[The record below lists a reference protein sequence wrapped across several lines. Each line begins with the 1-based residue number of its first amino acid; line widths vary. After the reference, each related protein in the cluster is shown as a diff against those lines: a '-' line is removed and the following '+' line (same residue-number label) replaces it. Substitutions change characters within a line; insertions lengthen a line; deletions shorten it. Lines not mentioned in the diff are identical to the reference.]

1 MSVKKPYTVIVAV
14 AIIMILGAAALFGI
28 RTDLLPDV
36 DYPYAVVVTDY
47 EDASPEEVESTV
59 TKPIE
64 KALASVGKVEGIHSV
79 STQGRSIVTVEF
91 DSSANMDSVV
101 AEMREVF
108 EPLRS
113 EWSSSVSSPMIRK
126 INPDSMPVMVASVD
140 VEGEDAAGIS
150 KFVEDTLM
158 TYFDG
163 IDGVA
168 DLSVVGLVSEQVQIT
183 IDPDKL
189 AKVNE
194 EIFNAIDGD
203 YAKTRAALEAT
214 DAELSNASAQR
225 SSTLLN
231 ETASIDAQLRTLN
244 QQLAK
249 ARAEES
255 SQNSQ
260 IKELRDEVSQLE
272 SEVAALKEKTE
283 LTEEEEEKLSQL
295 ESDLTAARSKLAAAE
310 SSAGG
315 SSSDIASLNK
325 QISELESR
333 RSALT
338 SQMSSS
344 EAELAKSRS
353 EITKQLSDL
362 ADAEETAKAEADL
375 KTLLTT
381 EMVST
386 MLDAQN
392 FSSTA
397 GSLALGNKEYDVKVG
412 DEISSVEELQ
422 NLVLFHF
429 DLDGVD
435 DVLLSDV
442 ANVSLVNDSGEIYS
456 KIDGHDGV
464 LISFMKQSDASTS
477 ETAKN
482 INETFDRIT
491 ETYPS
496 VTITPLSDQS
506 VYIDR
511 VSKSVSENLIIGA
524 VLAVLVLLL
533 FLRDLRPTLVVAV
546 SIPVSL
552 LFAVALMYFTGV
564 TLNIFS
570 LSGLAL
576 GVGMLVDNSIVVMEN
591 IYRCREIGLAR
602 HDAAVEGAK
611 QVAAA
616 IVASTLTTICV
627 FLPVVFTDGISR
639 ELFADIG
646 LTITYALLA
655 SLFVAFTLVP
665 ALSSG
670 VLRKMDGHRENGVHP
685 IKEKYTTVLRWVLC
699 HRVFIIFFSLLL
711 LVFSAVFAFARGT
724 SFLPQS
730 DSSEMTLTV
739 TMEEDTRQEVLW
751 QTTDEVVSLL
761 QNIGDVKS
769 VGAVCDDGGT
779 ISMSGVSEGNSTTI
793 YVVLNEDKN
802 LSCRE
807 LEDLILAQTENLGCH
822 IDISIGSYDLS
833 SLYEDGITITVSG
846 SDLSTLA
853 DITSDMGELLLSVEG
868 VENVK
873 SSMDTAT
880 PTLRVSVNK
889 TEAMKYGLTVSEVY
903 EFISRSISN
912 SANATTL
919 SQSGTDVI
927 VIDGSAG
934 DLTLADIQNLKMT
947 VTDDDGISS
956 EVVIGSIATI
966 SEEEGAPVIYR
977 DDQARYMTA
986 TADIADG
993 YNVGLVSEEINE
1005 LVSGYTPPEGY
1016 RIAVSGEESVISGS
1030 MKDLLFMMGLA
1041 LLLMYLIMVAQF
1053 QSLLTP
1059 MVIMTTVPLAF
1070 TGGFLALLVSGRD
1083 ISVIAVVGFLLLS
1096 GIVVNNGIVL
1106 VDYVNRL
1113 RKSGKTLTE
1122 AFTEG
1127 CCTRMRPI
1135 VMTATTT
1142 VLAVITL
1149 AFGLGMGA
1157 EVVQPMAIVVFGG
1170 MLWATV
1176 VTLFVT
1182 PAVYDLLLRRKADTI
1197 AEYAQGYP
1205 LNDPEEKI
1213 SFRMEKRDEAVVPV
1227 LTASAETD
1235 VEDKEKEEEE
1245 PKASSEKKPGF
1256 LKRLIAGFDKED
1268 DDEDEDGDDED
1279 EDGDDEEEYEEE
1291 EEESS
1296 GFRFFRRFRS
1306 DDEEDEE
1313 DEDEEDEAT
1322 EKPRFRLF
1330 HRHPKDETEEESA
1343 DDDDD
1348 DDDEEDDEKPRFRFF
1363 RRFRNDSDEEDEE
1376 DDDDDEEDDE
1386 EDDAVESRFRFR
1398 LPFFR
1403 RREEDEDEE
1412 DEDDDD
1418 YYGLKERRRYSDD
1431 AHLIDAETRRRV
1443 LRIPEND
1450 SFTEAKEAMDKNENA
1465 R

>member
-1 MSVKKPYTVIVAV
+1 MLTKLSVKKPYTVIVAV
-14 AIIMILGAAALFGI
+14 VIVMILGVVSFFGI

-36 DYPYAVVVTDY
+36 DYPYAVVITDY
-47 EDASPEEVESTV
+47 ADASPEEVESTV

-64 KALASVGKVEGIHSV
+64 KALAAVGKVKGIRSV

-113 EWSSSVSSPMIRK
+113 EWGSGVSSPAIRK
-126 INPDSMPVMVASVD
+126 INPDTMPVIVASVD
-140 VEGEDAAGIS
+140 VEGEEAAGIS
-150 KFVEDTLM
+150 KFTEEKLM
-158 TYFDG
+158 TYFEG

-168 DLSVVGLVSEQVQIT
+168 DVSVVGIVSEQVQIT

-194 EIFNAIDGD
+194 EIFTAIDGD
-203 YAKTRAALEAT
+203 YAKARAALEAA
-214 DAELSNASAQR
+214 DAELSNASTQR
-225 SSTLLN
+225 SSSLLN

-244 QQLAK
+244 QQLARAK
-249 ARAEES
+249 AEEAT
-255 SQNSQ
+255 QNSQ
-260 IKELRDEVSQLE
+260 IKSLRDEVSQLE
-272 SEVAALKEKTE
+272 SEVAALKDKTE
-283 LTEEEEEKLSQL
+283 LTEEEEAQLEQL
-295 ESDLTAARSKLAAAE
+295 ESDLSTARSKLAAAE

-315 SSSDIASLNK
+315 SSSDISSLNK
-325 QISELESR
+325 QISELETR
-333 RSALT
+333 RAALT
-338 SQMSSS
+338 AQMSSS

-375 KTLLTT
+375 KTLITT

-397 GSLALGNKEYDVKVG
+397 GSLELGNKKYDVKVG
-412 DEISSVEELQ
+412 DEIRSVDELQ

-442 ANVSLVNDSGEIYS
+442 ANVSIVNDSGDIYS

-464 LISFMKQSDASTS
+464 LISFMKQSDISTS
-477 ETAKN
+477 EAAEN
-482 INETFDRIT
+482 IQATFDQIT

-511 VSKSVSENLIIGA
+511 VSSAVAENLLIGA
-524 VLAVLVLLL
+524 VLAVLILLL
-533 FLRDLRPTLVVAV
+533 FLRDLRPTFVVAV

-602 HDAAVEGAK
+602 RDAAVEGAK
-611 QVAAA
+611 QVSAAL
-616 IVASTLTTICV
+616 IASTLTTVCV

-639 ELFADIG
+639 RLFADIG
-646 LTITYALLA
+646 LTIAFALLA
-655 SLFVAFTLVP
+655 SLFMAFTLVP

-670 VLRKMDGHRENGVHP
+670 ILRKMDKNRKNADHP
-685 IKEKYTTVLRWVLC
+685 VKEKYSAVLRWVLS
-699 HRVFIIFFSLLL
+699 HRLFVLLFSLLL
-711 LVFSAVFAFARGT
+711 LVFSAVFAVSRGT
-724 SFLPQS
+724 SFLPRA

-739 TMEEDTRQEVLW
+739 TMEEDTREEVLW
-751 QTTDEVVSLL
+751 QTTDEVMSLL
-761 QNIGDVKS
+761 RNIDDVKS
-769 VGAVCDDGGT
+769 VGAVCDNGGT
-779 ISMSGVSEGNSTTI
+779 ISMNGVSEGNSTTV
-793 YVVLNEDKN
+793 YVVLKDDKS

-822 IDISIGSYDLS
+822 IDVSVGSYDLS
-833 SLYEDGITITVSG
+833 ALYEDGITITVFG
-846 SDLSTLA
+846 DDLSTLA

-889 TEAMKYGLTVSEVY
+889 AEAMKYGLTVSEVY
-903 EFISRSISN
+903 DFISRSISN

-919 SQSGTDVI
+919 SQSDTDVI
-927 VIDGSAG
+927 VIDGGAG
-934 DLTLADIQNLKMT
+934 DLSLADIQNLKMT

-956 EVVIGSIATI
+956 EVVIGSIAAI

-977 DDQARYMTA
+977 DNQSRYMTA
-986 TADIADG
+986 TADIVDG
-993 YNVGLVSEEINE
+993 YNVGLVSDEIHE
-1005 LVSGYTPPEGY
+1005 LVAGYAVPEGY
-1016 RIAVSGEESVISGS
+1016 RVSLSGEKSLISDS
-1030 MKDLLFMMGLA
+1030 LKDLLFMLGLA
-1041 LLLMYLIMVAQF
+1041 LVLMYLIMVAQF

-1059 MVIMTTVPLAF
+1059 LIIMLTVPLAF
-1070 TGGFLALLVSGRD
+1070 TGGFLSLLASGSD

-1113 RKSGKTLTE
+1113 RKSGKTLSE
-1122 AFTEG
+1122 ALIEG

-1135 VMTATTT
+1135 VMTAATT
-1142 VLAVITL
+1142 VLAVVTL

-1157 EVVQPMAIVVFGG
+1157 EVVQPMAIVVLGG
-1170 MLWATV
+1170 MVWATV
-1176 VTLFVT
+1176 ITLFVT
-1182 PAVYDLLLRRKADTI
+1182 PAIYDLLLRRKADTA
-1197 AEYAQGYP
+1197 AEHDAGDRR
-1205 LNDPEEKI
+1205 NDPDDEE
-1213 SFRMEKRDEAVVPV
+1213 SSVRMEKREAPV
-1227 LTASAETD
+1227 DT
-1235 VEDKEKEEEE
+1235 EESDGDNEE
-1245 PKASSEKKPGF
+1245 SEEVSKPGLWQR
-1256 LKRLIAGFDKED
+1256 LKAKFESDDED
-1268 DDEDEDGDDED
+1268 DDDEYDEEDEDDS
-1279 EDGDDEEEYEEE
+1279 EEE
-1291 EEESS
+1291 EE
-1296 GFRFFRRFRS
+1296 GFRARFFRRFRR
-1306 DDEEDEE
+1306 DEE
-1313 DEDEEDEAT
+1313 DEDEEDDDEDEEDEDT
-1322 EKPRFRLF
+1322 EKPRFRF
-1330 HRHPKDETEEESA
+1330 FRRHSEDEEDDEDA
-1343 DDDDD
+1343 FDDDD

-1363 RRFRNDSDEEDEE
+1363 RRRRGESDEA
-1376 DDDDDEEDDE
+1376 DEEDDE
-1386 EDDAVESRFRFR
+1386 EDDADDEEDEEDDDEVKPRRRFRF
-1398 LPFFR
+1398 PFFR
-1403 RREEDEDEE
+1403 REDEE
-1412 DEDDDD
+1412 EDDDEDDED
-1418 YYGLKERRRYSDD
+1418 YYGLKERRRSS
-1431 AHLIDAETRRRV
+1431 AFIDEETRRRV
-1443 LRIPEND
+1443 LQIPEED
-1450 SFTEAKEAMDKNENA
+1450 SFTGEKEATDKNEEP

>member
-1 MSVKKPYTVIVAV
+1 MLTKLSVRKPYTVIVAV
-14 AIIMILGAAALFGI
+14 VIIMILGIAAFFNI
-28 RTDLLPDV
+28 RADLLPDV
-36 DYPYAVVVTDY
+36 DYPYAVVLTDY

-64 KALASVGKVEGIHSV
+64 KALSSVGKVKGIHSV

-108 EPLRS
+108 EPLRT
-113 EWSSSVSSPMIRK
+113 EWSSSVSSPTIRK
-126 INPDSMPVMVASVD
+126 INPDTMPVVVASVD

-150 KFVEDTLM
+150 KFVEETLM

-183 IDPDKL
+183 IDPEKL
-189 AKVNE
+189 AKVNA

-203 YAKTRAALEAT
+203 YAKARAALEAT

-249 ARAEES
+249 AKAEES
-255 SQNSQ
+255 NQNSQ
-260 IKELRDEVSQLE
+260 IQELKEEVTQLE
-272 SEVAALKEKTE
+272 EEYTALSEKTE
-283 LTEEEEEKLSQL
+283 RTEEEELQLEEL

-310 SSAGG
+310 SSVG
-315 SSSDIASLNK
+315 SNNGDIAALNK

-338 SQMSSS
+338 AQMSSS

-353 EITKQLSDL
+353 EITNQLSDL
-362 ADAEETAKAEADL
+362 DDAEEAAKAESDL
-375 KTLLTT
+375 KTLITT

-397 GSLALGNKEYDVKVG
+397 GSLAMGNKEYDVKVG
-412 DEISSVEELQ
+412 DKISSVEELQ

-435 DVLLSDV
+435 DVLLNEV
-442 ANVSLVNDSGEIYS
+442 ATVSLVNNSEEIYS

-464 LISFMKQSDASTS
+464 LISFMKQSDYSTS
-477 ETAKN
+477 EAAEN
-482 INETFDRIT
+482 INATFDEIT
-491 ETYPS
+491 LMYPS
-496 VTITPLSDQS
+496 VTITSLSDQS

-511 VSKSVSENLIIGA
+511 VGKAVSENLLLGA

-533 FLRDLRPTLVVAV
+533 FLRDFRPTFVVAV

-552 LFAVALMYFTGV
+552 LFAIALMYFTGV

-591 IYRCREIGLAR
+591 IYRCRGLGLSR
-602 HDAAVEGAK
+602 YDAAVEGVK

-616 IVASTLTTICV
+616 IIASTLTTICV
-627 FLPVVFTDGISR
+627 FLPVVFTNGISR
-639 ELFADIG
+639 QLFVDIG
-646 LTITYALLA
+646 LTIAYALFA
-655 SLFVAFTLVP
+655 SLLMACTLVP
-665 ALSSG
+665 AMSSG
-670 VLRKMDGHRENGVHP
+670 VLRKMDSRRKDAGTSV
-685 IKEKYTTVLRWVLC
+685 KEKYSAVLRWVLS
-699 HRVFIIFFSLLL
+699 HRIFVILFSLLF
-711 LVFSAVFAFARGT
+711 LVFSAVFAVSRGT

-739 TMEEDTRQEVLW
+739 TMEEDTRPEILW

-761 QNIGDVKS
+761 QNMGDVKS
-769 VGAVCDDGGT
+769 VGAVCDSGGA
-779 ISMSGVSEGNSTTI
+779 ISMNGVSEGNATTL
-793 YVVLNEDKN
+793 YVVLKEDKT

-807 LEDLILAQTENLGCH
+807 LEDLILTQTENLGCR
-822 IDISIGSYDLS
+822 IDVSVGSYDLS
-833 SLYEDGITITVSG
+833 SLYEEGISITVSG
-846 SDLSTLA
+846 GDLSVLS

-903 EFISRSISN
+903 DFISRSISN

-977 DDQARYMTA
+977 DNQSRYMTA

-993 YNVGLVSEEINE
+993 FNVGLVSEEINE

-1016 RIAVSGEESVISGS
+1016 RITVSGEKSVVSDS
-1030 MKDLLFMMGLA
+1030 LKDLLFMLGLA
-1041 LLLMYLIMVAQF
+1041 FLLMYLIMVAQF
-1053 QSLLTP
+1053 QSLLMP
-1059 MVIMTTVPLAF
+1059 VIIMFSVPLAF
-1070 TGGFLALLVSGRD
+1070 TGGFIALLISGRD

-1113 RKSGKTLTE
+1113 RKSGKTMSE
-1122 AFTEG
+1122 ALIEG

-1142 VLAVITL
+1142 ILAVLTL

-1157 EVVQPMAIVVFGG
+1157 ELVQPMAIVVLGG
-1170 MLWATV
+1170 MLYATMM
-1176 VTLFVT
+1176 TLFVM
-1182 PAVYDLLLRRKADTI
+1182 PAVYDLLLRRKSDTM
-1197 AEYAQGYP
+1197 AEYAQGYH
-1205 LNDPEEKI
+1205 LNDPDEKT
-1213 SFRMEKRDEAVVPV
+1213 SFHMEKREN
-1227 LTASAETD
+1227 SAEDTLELID
-1235 VEDKEKEEEE
+1235 EESDDEDGSEDPLQKEK
-1245 PKASSEKKPGF
+1245 KSGF
-1256 LKRLIAGFDKED
+1256 LKRLIAKMKEE
-1268 DDEDEDGDDED
+1268 DDEDEDDED
-1279 EDGDDEEEYEEE
+1279 DDEEEEET
-1291 EEESS
+1291 SR
-1296 GFRFFRRFRS
+1296 FRFFRRFRADE

-1313 DEDEEDEAT
+1313 ETDIEDEEDDDT
-1322 EKPRFRLF
+1322 EKPRFRF
-1330 HRHPKDETEEESA
+1330 FRRHSE
-1343 DDDDD
+1343 DDDEEDDALEDD
-1348 DDDEEDDEKPRFRFF
+1348 DEEDEEDDEKPRFRFF
-1363 RRFRNDSDEEDEE
+1363 RRFRSEEGDEE
-1376 DDDDDEEDDE
+1376 DDEDDEEDDE
-1386 EDDAVESRFRFR
+1386 DDDEEVEPRRRFRF
-1398 LPFFR
+1398 PFFR
-1403 RREEDEDEE
+1403 RRDDEDDDDEE
-1412 DEDDDD
+1412 EEDDD
-1418 YYGLKERRRYSDD
+1418 YYGLKERRRYSFN
-1431 AHLIDAETRRRV
+1431 ANFIDEETRNRV
-1443 LRIPEND
+1443 LQIPKED
-1450 SFTEAKEAMDKNENA
+1450 SFTKEKEAMDENENP

>member
-1 MSVKKPYTVIVAV
+1 MMLTNLSVKKPYTVIVAV
-14 AIIMILGAAALFGI
+14 VIIMILGAVSFFGI

-36 DYPYAVVVTDY
+36 DYPYAVVITDY
-47 EDASPEEVESTV
+47 VDASPEEVESTV

-64 KALASVGKVEGIHSV
+64 KALAGVGKVKSIRSV
-79 STQGRSIVTVEF
+79 STQGRSVVTVEF

-113 EWSSSVSSPMIRK
+113 EWGSGVSSPTIRK
-126 INPDSMPVMVASVD
+126 INPDTMPVIVASVD
-140 VEGEDAAGIS
+140 VEGEEAAGIS
-150 KFVEDTLM
+150 KFVEEKLM
-158 TYFDG
+158 TYFEG

-168 DLSVVGLVSEQVQIT
+168 DVTVEGIVSEQVQIT
-183 IDPDKL
+183 IDPSKL

-194 EIFNAIDGD
+194 EIFAAIDGD
-203 YAKTRAALEAT
+203 YAKARAALEAA
-214 DAELSNASAQR
+214 DAELNNASTQR
-225 SSTLLN
+225 SSSLLN

-249 ARAEES
+249 ARAEETT
-255 SQNSQ
+255 QNSQ
-260 IKELRDEVSQLE
+260 IKALRDEVTQLE

-283 LTEEEEEKLSQL
+283 RTEEEEAQLTQL
-295 ESDLTAARSKLAAAE
+295 ESDLTTARSKLAAAE

-315 SSSDIASLNK
+315 SSSDISSLNK
-325 QISELESR
+325 QIAELETR
-333 RSALT
+333 RAALT
-338 SQMSSS
+338 AQMSSS

-375 KTLLTT
+375 KTLITT
-381 EMVST
+381 EMVSS

-397 GSLALGNKEYDVKVG
+397 GSLELGNKKYDVKVG
-412 DEISSVEELQ
+412 DEIRSVDELQ

-442 ANVSLVNDSGEIYS
+442 ANVSMVNDSGDIYS
-456 KIDGHDGV
+456 RIDGHDGV
-464 LISFMKQSDASTS
+464 LISFLKQSDVSTS
-477 ETAKN
+477 EAAENIEATFAK
-482 INETFDRIT
+482 II

-511 VSKSVSENLIIGA
+511 VSSAVAENLLIGA
-524 VLAVLVLLL
+524 VLAVLILLL

-602 HDAAVEGAK
+602 HEAAVEGAK

-616 IVASTLTTICV
+616 IIASTLTTICV

-639 ELFADIG
+639 RLFADIG
-646 LTITYALLA
+646 LTITFALLA
-655 SLFVAFTLVP
+655 SLFMAFTLVP

-670 VLRKMDGHRENGVHP
+670 ILRKMDKHRKNAEHP
-685 IKEKYTTVLRWVLC
+685 VKERYSAVLRWVLS
-699 HRVFIIFFSLLL
+699 HRVFVLLFSLLL
-711 LVFSAVFAFARGT
+711 LVFSAVFAVSRGT
-724 SFLPQS
+724 SFLPRA
-730 DSSEMTLTV
+730 DSSEMTLTI
-739 TMEEDTRQEVLW
+739 TMEEDTRKEVLW
-751 QTTDEVVSLL
+751 QTTDEVVELL
-761 QNIGDVKS
+761 RNIGDVKS
-769 VGAVCDDGGT
+769 VGAVGDQGGT
-779 ISMSGVSEGNSTTI
+779 ISMKGVSEGNSTTV
-793 YVVLNEDKN
+793 YVVLKDDKN

-807 LEDLILAQTENLGCH
+807 LEDLILAQTENLGCY
-822 IDISIGSYDLS
+822 IDVSIGSYDLS
-833 SLYEDGITITVSG
+833 ALYEDGITITVFG
-846 SDLSTLA
+846 DDLSALA

-868 VENVK
+868 VENIK

-889 TEAMKYGLTVSEVY
+889 AEAMKYGLTVSEVY
-903 EFISRSISN
+903 DFISRSISN

-919 SQSGTDVI
+919 SQSDTDVI
-927 VIDGSAG
+927 VIDGGAG
-934 DLTLADIQNLKMT
+934 DLSLADIQNLKMT

-956 EVVIGSIATI
+956 EVVIGSIAAI

-977 DDQARYMTA
+977 DDQSRYMTA
-986 TADIADG
+986 TADIAEG
-993 YNVGLVSEEINE
+993 YNVGLVSDEIHE
-1005 LVSGYTPPEGY
+1005 LVSGYAVPEGY
-1016 RIAVSGEESVISGS
+1016 RISVSGEKS
-1030 MKDLLFMMGLA
+1030 MIADSLKDLLFMLGLA
-1041 LLLMYLIMVAQF
+1041 FLLMYLIMVAQF

-1059 MVIMTTVPLAF
+1059 VIIMITVPLAF
-1070 TGGFLALLVSGRD
+1070 TGGFLALLISGSD

-1113 RKSGKTLTE
+1113 RKSGKTLSE
-1122 AFTEG
+1122 ALIEG

-1135 VMTATTT
+1135 VMTASTT
-1142 VLAVITL
+1142 VLAVVTL

-1157 EVVQPMAIVVFGG
+1157 EVVQPMAIVVLGG
-1170 MLWATV
+1170 MIYATV

-1182 PAVYDLLLRRKADTI
+1182 PAVYDLLLRRKSDTV
-1197 AEYAQGYP
+1197 AEYAQGYH
-1205 LNDPEEKI
+1205 LNDPDEKSSIRMKKREAPVEE
-1213 SFRMEKRDEAVVPV
+1213 EEGG
-1227 LTASAETD
+1227 
-1235 VEDKEKEEEE
+1235 EDPADKGKPEEE
-1245 PKASSEKKPGF
+1245 PKPGLWQR
-1256 LKRLIAGFDKED
+1256 LKAKFE
-1268 DDEDEDGDDED
+1268 
-1279 EDGDDEEEYEEE
+1279 DDEEDEEDEEDDAEDGEEEEEE
-1291 EEESS
+1291 EEES
-1296 GFRFFRRFRS
+1296 FPARFFRRFRR
-1306 DDEEDEE
+1306 DEEDEEDEE
-1313 DEDEEDEAT
+1313 DEDE
-1322 EKPRFRLF
+1322 
-1330 HRHPKDETEEESA
+1330 
-1343 DDDDD
+1343 
-1348 DDDEEDDEKPRFRFF
+1348 DEEDEDTEKPRFRFF
-1363 RRFRNDSDEEDEE
+1363 RRRSEDEEDDEDSA

-1386 EDDAVESRFRFR
+1386 EPRFRFFR
-1398 LPFFR
+1398 RRRREGDEEDEEDDEEDDADDEEDEEDDDEVTSLRRFRFPFFR
-1403 RREEDEDEE
+1403 RKDEDDEED
-1412 DEDDDD
+1412 DEDDDED
-1418 YYGLKERRRYSDD
+1418 YYGLKERRRHADE
-1431 AHLIDAETRRRV
+1431 AHLIDEETRRRV
-1443 LRIPEND
+1443 LQIPEED
-1450 SFTEAKEAMDKNENA
+1450 SFTGEKRGNGQE
-1465 R
+1465 